1 METFSGKILVINNE
15 IEANHLLQKRL
26 TFLGYNIF
34 STLDK
39 KIALKYIA
47 KELFDLVIIDASFS
61 QFNEYEM
68 SHKIREISKIPII
81 LLGSLDSIKN
91 RVQVLDSGA
100 DDYIVKPFSPK
111 ELEARMGA
119 LLRRSNSH
127 NPELLDNKKR
137 QALLK
142 VGNLIINLN
151 TKSVYKNDLKL
162 NLTSIEYRIL
172 ELLINNAGKKLSRTK
187 ILETLWG
194 YTPQRT
200 IDTRVVDVNIS
211 RLRAK
216 IEENPSNPNFVIT
229 ARGIGYIFLDQLE
242 NF

>member
-1 METFSGKILVINNE
+1 METFSGKILVINSG

-34 STLDK
+34 STFNTK
-39 KIALKYIA
+39 TALRYIA
-47 KELFDLVIIDASFS
+47 KEVFDLVIIDDSFPKS
-61 QFNEYEM
+61 NEYKM
-68 SHKIREISKIPII
+68 CHKIREISKTPII
-81 LLGSLDSIKN
+81 LLGSLDSIKR
-91 RVQVLDSGA
+91 RVQVLDSGV

-119 LLRRSNSH
+119 LLRRSNNH
-127 NPELLDNKKR
+127 NSELLDNKKG

-151 TKSVYKNDLKL
+151 TKSVYKNDLKI

-200 IDTRVVDVNIS
+200 IDTRIVDVNIA

-216 IEENPSNPNFVIT
+216 IEENPSSPNFVIT

-242 NF
+242 KF